1 MNPRQRRGIL
11 LMALAAIGAVVVF
24 FLVLSYVQG
33 VSSQVGPMTTAYRFT
48 KDVKQLDPITSDVL
62 ERVEVPV
69 RWLPDAAIQS
79 FDTSRGLVA
88 AQPVAAGSLL
98 QKGMAEPPPELKPGQ
113 REIAI
118 MINAETGVAG
128 KVRPNDLVD
137 VYATFVDNRN
147 GVNDFR
153 SGVIVANAKVLAIGQ
168 LQQLDGPQ
176 KDKNGNTQ
184 FQTSQ
189 VVPVTFAVSLR
200 DSLLISAAADQ
211 ASSVRL
217 VLIPPGTTSNADP
230 AKDLVRLKDFFE
242 TPAPPA
248 PTKKAGSK

>member
-11 LMALAAIGAVVVF
+11 LMALAAVGAVAVF

-33 VSSQVGPMTTAYRFT
+33 VGSQVGPMTTAYRFT
-48 KDVKQLDPITSDVL
+48 KPVHQLDPITSDVL
-62 ERVEVPV
+62 EQVQVPV

-98 QKGMAEPPPELKPGQ
+98 QKGMAQPPPELKPGQ

-137 VYATFVDNRN
+137 IYATFVDSRN
-147 GVNDFR
+147 GSNDFR

-168 LQQLDGPQ
+168 LQQVDAPQ
-176 KDKNGNTQ
+176 KDKNGSTQ
-184 FQTSQ
+184 FQQNQ
-189 VVPVTFAVSLR
+189 VVPVTFAVGLK
-200 DSLLISAAADQ
+200 DSLLIGAAADL
-211 ASSVRL
+211 ATSVRL
-217 VLIPPGTTSNADP
+217 VLIPPGTTSTADP

-242 TPAPPA
+242 TPPAAA
-248 PTKKAGSK
+248 PTKARP

>member
-11 LMALAAIGAVVVF
+11 LMALAAIGAVAVF
-24 FLVLSYVQG
+24 FLVLNYVQG
-33 VSSQVGPMTTAYRFT
+33 VGSQVGPMTTAYRFT
-48 KDVKQLDPITSDVL
+48 KPVKQLDVITSDVL
-62 ERVEVPV
+62 EQVQVPI

-98 QKGMAEPPPELKPGQ
+98 QKGMAQAPPELKPGQ

-128 KVRPNDLVD
+128 KVEPNDLVD
-137 VYATFVDNRN
+137 IYATFVDSRN
-147 GVNDFR
+147 GANGDFR

-168 LQQLDGPQ
+168 LQQVDAPQ
-176 KDKNGNTQ
+176 KDKNGTTQ
-184 FQTSQ
+184 FQQNQ
-189 VVPVTFAVSLR
+189 VVPVTFAVGLK
-200 DSLLISAAADQ
+200 DSLLIGAAADL
-211 ASSVRL
+211 ATSVRL

-230 AKDLVRLKDFFE
+230 AKDLVRLQDFFG
-242 TPAPPA
+242 PPA
-248 PTKKAGSK
+248 PTATKTRK

>member
-11 LMALAAIGAVVVF
+11 LMALAAIGAVAVF
-24 FLVLSYVQG
+24 FLVLNYVQG
-33 VSSQVGPMTTAYRFT
+33 VGSQVGPMTTAYRFT
-48 KDVKQLDPITSDVL
+48 KPVKQLDLITSDVL
-62 ERVEVPV
+62 EQVQVPI

-98 QKGMAEPPPELKPGQ
+98 QKGMAQSPPELKPGQ

-128 KVRPNDLVD
+128 KVEPNDLVD
-137 VYATFVDNRN
+137 IYATFVDSRN
-147 GVNDFR
+147 GANGDFR

-168 LQQLDGPQ
+168 LQQVDAPQ
-176 KDKNGNTQ
+176 KDKNGTTQ
-184 FQTSQ
+184 FQQNQ
-189 VVPVTFAVSLR
+189 VVPVTFAVGLK
-200 DSLLISAAADQ
+200 DSLLIGAAADL
-211 ASSVRL
+211 ATSVRL

-230 AKDLVRLKDFFE
+230 AKDLVRLQDFFE
-242 TPAPPA
+242 PPAPPA
-248 PTKKAGSK
+248 PKPRQ